1 MPIREWEVS
10 SRLRVRRFLAITE
23 RIKAKRRL
31 AKLDADLKL
40 AQEPSQDD
48 SPENDNDF
56 DNEDQENCG
65 STLKR

>member
-1 MPIREWEVS
+1 
-10 SRLRVRRFLAITE
+10 
-23 RIKAKRRL
+23 L

>member
-1 MPIREWEVS
+1 MS

>member
-1 MPIREWEVS
+1 
-10 SRLRVRRFLAITE
+10 VRRFLAITE